1 VTEPVRLALPE
12 VPDWA
17 MDPGAYLLGADGD
30 RYMWLPGGVWE
41 AIEPRAGGRWTLGTL
56 LEREGGSVL
65 AVPPVRR
72 D

>member
-1 VTEPVRLALPE
+1 
-12 VPDWA
+12 